1 LQPARDMTIKAAS
14 YRPEDIRNVVLL
26 GHGGSGKTT
35 LAEAILHR
43 CGAITRMGS
52 VEDATTT
59 SDYEPEAKA
68 HHYSTNSSLLFA
80 GSAGR
85 EINLIDTPGHP
96 ELVGTTLAAL
106 TAVETAIL
114 VVNAAN
120 GIEFNTRRLF
130 HAAGEAGLARMVV
143 VNKIDQ
149 NPGGLQSLVA
159 ELKSTFGAQ
168 LHCMNLPTNKG
179 TDVIDC
185 FDSEAGTADF
195 LSVAEVHREM
205 LESTVEADDDA
216 LEKYLGGEKIDLPA
230 LRKTFVKAMTQ
241 GHVVPIL
248 FTSAKGEV
256 GVDDLLHILAEEA
269 PSPVNGRARRLRK
282 GEDLVEIACDP
293 NKPLLAQCFKVT
305 SDPQLGRIAMIRV
318 LQGRLEGA
326 TSFVCRGLDGNDGKR
341 IKAGHV
347 LKVEGR
353 EHPELEAVAYAG
365 DIVALGRIDDLHADT
380 LLHAPETADALA
392 AVRPAYPT
400 PMLSLA
406 LESKSRNDDAKLG
419 TALQALC
426 EEDPTFRFTHDE
438 TTKELIVSGLGDVHV
453 GVMLER
459 LANRYRLTVN
469 TKQPTIAYRETVTG
483 RAEGHHR
490 HKKQT
495 GGAGQFGEVFIR
507 IEPLPRGEGFQFA
520 SEVVGGA
527 IPTHF
532 IPAVEKGVQDALAA
546 GVLAGFPV
554 QDVRVVVYDGKTH
567 AVDGKEVAFRTA
579 GKMAMRDAMSKA
591 RPALLEPLVSLEIT
605 APEQYMGAVTAEL
618 KQCRARVFGI
628 DTLTAG
634 VSTVRAQAPLG
645 ELADYGGRLRGATG
659 GHGTFVMEPAAYD
672 FVPRPQEQRIIAERP
687 KRGPDTDE

>member
-1 LQPARDMTIKAAS
+1 MQPARGMTIKAAS

-52 VEDATTT
+52 VDDATTT
-59 SDYEPEAKA
+59 SDFEPEAKA
-68 HHYSTNSSLLFA
+68 HHYSTNSTLLFA
-80 GSAGR
+80 GYEGR

-96 ELVGTTLAAL
+96 ELVGTTLATL
-106 TAVETAIL
+106 PAVETAIL
-114 VVNAAN
+114 VVNAMN

-149 NPGGLQSLVA
+149 NPSGLAALVG
-159 ELKSTFGAQ
+159 ELKSTFGAK
-168 LHCMNLPTNKG
+168 LHCINLPTKKG
-179 TDVIDC
+179 ADVVDC
-185 FDSEAGTADF
+185 FDSEAGAADF
-195 LSVAEVHREM
+195 FDVADVHREM

-216 LEKYLGGEKIDLPA
+216 LEKYLGGEKLDLPA
-230 LRKTFVKAMTQ
+230 LRKAFVKAMTQ

-248 FTSAKGEV
+248 FTSAKSEV
-256 GVDDLLHILAEEA
+256 GVDDLLHILVEEA
-269 PSPVNGRARRLRK
+269 PSPVSGRARRLRR
-282 GEDLVEIACDP
+282 GDELVEIACDP
-293 NKPLLAQCFKVT
+293 TKPLLAHCFKVT
-305 SDPQLGRIAMIRV
+305 SDPQLGRVAMIRV
-318 LQGRLEGA
+318 LQGRLEA
-326 TSFVCRGLDGNDGKR
+326 STSFVCNADKKR

-347 LKVEGR
+347 LKIEGR

-365 DIVALGRIDDLHADT
+365 DIVALGRIEDIHADSV
-380 LLHAPETADALA
+380 LHAPDVAEDLVA
-392 AVRPAYPT
+392 ARMAYPT

-406 LESKSRNDDAKLG
+406 VETKSRNDDAKLG
-419 TALQALC
+419 TALQALS
-426 EEDPTFRFTHDE
+426 EEDPTFRHAHDE
-438 TTKELIVSGLGDVHV
+438 TTKELIVSGIGDVHV

-459 LANRYRLTVN
+459 LANRYRLEVK
-469 TKQPTIAYRETVTG
+469 TKQPTIAYRETITG

-495 GGAGQFGEVFIR
+495 GGAGQFGEVFLR
-507 IEPLPRGEGFQFA
+507 VEPLGRGEGFQFA

-579 GKMAMRDAMSKA
+579 AKMATRDAMSKA
-591 RPALLEPLVSLEIT
+591 RPTLLEPLVTLEIT

-628 DTLTAG
+628 DTLPG
-634 VSTVRAQAPLG
+634 GISTVRAQAPLG

-672 FVPRPQEQRIIAERP
+672 FVPRPQEQRIVAERP
-687 KRGPDTDE
+687 KQGPITDE